1 MNEQILKDTVFRI
14 ISPNVGYLLSSD
26 DRICMTLATK
36 CFKSAHENHKYQLW
50 TIVMGEYPNL
60 DQKFNMLIKKKP
72 KLKCLDIIFSI
83 PVESDKL
90 YELYK
95 FVEKH
100 ENKLEIVI
108 LISNNIKSFCKLL
121 SNYEIKKD
129 IIKKYFG
136 LVSDDI
142 EMLKELGLAL
152 QDNNQYLNYLS
163 ITGTLPILNIVRE
176 FRSYLNELRID
187 IQPFNHLINK
197 SIIDDLKCI
206 PKITLYGYNFL
217 TLNQLF
223 TIATTVNGRM
233 SENAIVFFKVQEK
246 YNRLK
251 LLILIDFHSTQL
263 LKISEFCTL
272 FITNLPKNITIEFQK
287 KSLLDPGIIS
297 ISKLLLQKRTDI
309 EIKLSIYNQYLETI
323 CGLLANINLKH
334 LKNYNFD
341 DTNSI
346 LSRWNFTHKE
356 LLSQLQESDLN
367 LYMLW
372 SQIKYPS

>member
-1 MNEQILKDTVFRI
+1 
-14 ISPNVGYLLSSD
+14 
-26 DRICMTLATK
+26 
-36 CFKSAHENHKYQLW
+36 
-50 TIVMGEYPNL
+50 MGEYPNL